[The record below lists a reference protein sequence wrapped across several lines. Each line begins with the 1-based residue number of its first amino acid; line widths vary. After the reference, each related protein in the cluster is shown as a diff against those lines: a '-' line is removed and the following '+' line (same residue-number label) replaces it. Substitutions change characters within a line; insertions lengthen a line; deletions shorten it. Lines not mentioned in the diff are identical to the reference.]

1 MLFTSPHYPL
11 FLAAVFLLYGLAR
24 SGRWPGVIARLA
36 LMLVLGDVVWL
47 SFTHDTARLWDP
59 LGGLAFGALPD
70 ASFPP
75 WWRLPLGLGAFAG
88 AVYLGVLAAARPIE
102 ARQPKVALAMLG
114 AVVAT
119 GAVVLIGWLA
129 GGNLVLE
136 AIAHALGEVGHL
148 AWLTALGVA
157 LGAASTER
165 GRVVGRVLILLL
177 VSAVFYHAW
186 AAAQHGAYKYLLA
199 LIVFTIVLDYYLALA
214 IERTEDRWRKKGLLV
229 VSLVSNLGI
238 LFVFKYA
245 DFFRLDVLGL
255 DAEPW
260 KLLLPAGISFHTFQS
275 MSYTIE
281 VYRKEIRAT
290 RSVTELATFVL
301 FFPQLVAG
309 PIVRANELL
318 PQIRELP
325 PFDHRL
331 AADGLYR
338 IVIGL
343 FKKIALADFL
353 ATALADRVFKDPSL
367 YSSVEVLVGVYAYAF
382 QIYLDFSAYSDIAIG
397 SAQLLGFRMPE
408 NFETPYRSGSLQ
420 EFWRRWHMTLSRW
433 LRDYLYVPLGGNR
446 GGELATYRNLI
457 LTMVLGGL
465 WHGASWNFIVWGLL
479 HGVGLAV
486 TRYYQRVCQVDRLRG
501 QRLLLG
507 CACVFFAGAALH
519 GSIGRALIDDTWLDL
534 TLMWLYTVPVWA
546 AATVW
551 LTRGEAPPVG
561 QTVSAASAADLV
573 LVLRA
578 IGGAAVIGLMLAL
591 HEGVHWAWLPFALV
605 SLIAAWAADVAEVN
619 PSRDGALRWLG
630 WAARRAIAVVLVFH
644 YVCLAW
650 VFFRAQTF
658 DGALAVLARLGAGE
672 TDHPNLIAPI
682 QLALVVAAGAH
693 FFAPRTLAWWRARFV
708 SAPTWAQGLVLAGC
722 AEALRGLAVP
732 HIVPFIYFQF

>member
-1 MLFTSPHYPL
+1 MLFPTVEFAVFFAVVFVVSWLLRPRPTAWKL
-11 FLAAVFLLYGLAR
+11 FSLAASYFFYGWWDWGLL
-24 SGRWPGVIARLA
+24 W
-36 LMLVLGDVVWL
+36 
-47 SFTHDTARLWDP
+47 
-59 LGGLAFGALPD
+59 
-70 ASFPP
+70 
-75 WWRLPLGLGAFAG
+75 
-88 AVYLGVLAAARPIE
+88 
-102 ARQPKVALAMLG
+102 
-114 AVVAT
+114 
-119 GAVVLIGWLA
+119 
-129 GGNLVLE
+129 
-136 AIAHALGEVGHL
+136 
-148 AWLTALGVA
+148 
-157 LGAASTER
+157 
-165 GRVVGRVLILLL
+165 
-177 VSAVFYHAW
+177 
-186 AAAQHGAYKYLLA
+186 LLA
-199 LIVFTIVLDYYLALA
+199 LLTVANQVFAGGAHRASTPRA
-214 IERTEDRWRKKGLLV
+214 RKTWVAVAV
-229 VSLVSNLGI
+229 VFDLGI
-238 LFVFKYA
+238 LGWFKYYG
-245 DFFRLDVLGL
+245 FFVENLTELAGLVGATWAPPLLTVVL
-255 DAEPW
+255 PI
-260 KLLLPAGISFHTFQS
+260 GISFIVFQS
-275 MSYTIE
+275 ISYVVDCSRHTIRPAKLLDVG
-281 VYRKEIRAT
+281 VYL
-290 RSVTELATFVL
+290 SYFPHVL
-301 FFPQLVAG
+301 AG
-309 PIVRANELL
+309 PLVRANEFI
-318 PQIRELP
+318 PQLYEPADPRRIDSSRA
-325 PFDHRL
+325 FRL
-331 AADGLYR
+331 
-338 IVIGL
+338 IVQGM
-343 FKKIALADFL
+343 FKKVVVSTYL
-353 ATALADRVFKDPSL
+353 ATAIVDPIFAAPQTHSSL
-367 YSSVEVLVGVYAYAF
+367 EVLLGVYAYAF
-382 QIYLDFSAYSDIAIG
+382 VIYCDFSGYTDIAIG
-397 SAQLLGFRMPE
+397 IALLLGIKFPQ
-408 NFETPYRSGSLQ
+408 NFDAPYTARSVQ
-420 EFWRRWHMTLSRW
+420 DFWRRWHMTLSRW

-479 HGVGLAV
+479 HGIGLAV